1 MIDHTK
7 LIVGSLYA
15 ISVATGAIAVYGAT
29 KLAYYWDV
37 YARTDENKTRQKL
50 ANRMLEIIDNAGL
63 PDGVADEIRDRLDQ
77 SL

>member
-15 ISVATGAIAVYGAT
+15 IAVATGAIAVYGAT
-29 KLAYYWDV
+29 ELEYYWDV
-37 YARTDENKTRQKL
+37 YARTDEKKTRQKL
-50 ANRMLEIIDNAGL
+50 ANRVLEIIDSADL
-63 PDGVADEIRDRLDQ
+63 PDGVADKIRDRLDQ

>member
-15 ISVATGAIAVYGAT
+15 ISVATGAIAVYGAA

-37 YARTDENKTRQKL
+37 YARTDEKKARQKL
-50 ANRMLEIIDNAGL
+50 ANRMLEIIDNANL
-63 PDGVADEIRDRLDQ
+63 PDSVADEIRDRLDQ